1 MVTSMV
7 TKPVRRVPRTLPAG
21 EFKAK
26 CLQIMDRV
34 AETGDAVVITKRGR
48 PVARLVPIEAPPAKL
63 AGFLAGKIEIDG
75 DIIAPV
81 GDTWNA
87 FQ

>member
-1 MVTSMV
+1 MVIRMV
-7 TKPVRRVPRTLPAG
+7 TKSVRRVPRTLPAG

-48 PVARLVPIEAPPAKL
+48 PVARLVPIEAPPKTL

-75 DIIAPV
+75 DIIAPA
-81 GDTWNA
+81 GDVWNA